1 MSLILRDTADSSVF
15 SVLYCLIAYPIQRTI
30 LFKEKTA
37 NGVLSRLRFCILIM
51 PAHWHWKPKIF
62 IDCNI
67 YILDEFHERSL
78 FVIIKICTISSL
90 KCIT

>member
-37 NGVLSRLRFCILIM
+37 NGVLSRLRFCILIT
-51 PAHWHWKPKIF
+51 PAHWHWKPKIL
-62 IDCNI
+62 IYCNI
-67 YILDEFHERSL
+67 FNLNEFQEHSL
-78 FVIIKICTISSL
+78 FLVLKICIIS
-90 KCIT
+90 